1 VPWPAYGA
9 SRSIVVANLSLEI
22 PMRRTPLIAATAALV
37 LCAAASLASA
47 ADTHPQVTGAIA
59 TEPGKGKA
67 VAVVHATATVES
79 VNPQT
84 REVVL
89 KMPKGGT
96 QTIVAGDEVRNFDQ
110 IKAGDKVKVKY
121 MEALA
126 LELKKNGKAVVGRS
140 EKASMDRA
148 AAGEKPGG
156 VALKEVTVVAD
167 VVGVDHKT
175 NTISLKNEHGEIVPL
190 HLDDPEQVKL
200 VKKGDQVQ
208 ATYTEAIAVSLE
220 PAAPA
225 KKK

>member
-110 IKAGDKVKVKY
+110 IKVGDKVTVRY
-121 MEALA
+121 LESLT
-126 LELKKNGKAVVGRS
+126 LELKKDGKAVVGRT
-140 EKASMDRA
+140 ETNDLQRA

-156 VALKEVTVVAD
+156 VATQQVTLVAD
-167 VVGVDHKT
+167 VVGVDVKKKT
-175 NTISLKNEHGEIVPL
+175 VSVKNEKGEVVDL
-190 HLDDPEQVKL
+190 HVQDPEQIKL

-208 ATYTEAIAVSLE
+208 ATYTQAVAIAME
-220 PAAPA
+220 PAA